1 MFVSGNLNDTHSVVQ
16 VDESQPQLTLKCLIG
31 ANPLGQASILNIE
44 WLKDKQIL
52 QQQQQQQTGINK
64 QKDFGYTIERA
75 NQLHM
80 GASYVN
86 QNKRFLS
93 QQNDQETLD
102 SSQLLTNSKLH
113 AISSLILSPLEQA
126 SAGSYSCEYKII
138 PSAVVVNQNSN
149 NNNNNNNIIK
159 GRSKQTIQVK
169 VNEGE

>member
-52 QQQQQQQTGINK
+52 QQQQQQTGFNK

-138 PSAVVVNQNSN
+138 PSAVVVNQN
-149 NNNNNNNIIK
+149 NNNNNIIK

-169 VNEGE
+169 VTEGE